1 MYIKAI
7 FLYLCSGNPLNPSKM
22 KSLTFES
29 FLRIF
34 REYSL
39 MTVGMFVYAFG
50 WIGCILPADGIGGG
64 AAGLSLVLCKAVE
77 ALSGVQVQIGTM
89 VFLIN
94 GLLLLVAGFIVGWK
108 FGIKTVFSIFMIS
121 VSMNF
126 WESVLPAEGLFA
138 GMENLLQVILGG
150 VLAGIGVAICFM
162 QGGSTGGV
170 DIVSMIINKYRTVRY
185 GNIVMCSDFMII
197 GSSLLVGSSLNTVV
211 YGYIMTAVF
220 SYTVDLIMSGNQ
232 QSNQVL
238 IMSQKYEEITRA
250 VIENAHR
257 GVTLLEGMG
266 GYTREPMKVVVV
278 VCRKRETSK
287 ILKVVKSVDPNAF
300 MSVGSVMGVYGLG
313 FQSLPKN

>member
-1 MYIKAI
+1 
-7 FLYLCSGNPLNPSKM
+7 M
-22 KSLTFES
+22 KSLTLES

-121 VSMNF
+121 VAMNF